1 MRLVVLGMLLAACA
15 SADGVGERIRQ
26 ILESEAAAAEGHL
39 GILITDAATGEIVF
53 EKDSRR
59 FFVPAS
65 NTKLFSS
72 SLALA
77 RLGPRH
83 TFRTTVIAGAAP
95 DRQGR
100 ISGPVYLVGG
110 GDPNFSARAI
120 PYLRDPPPQAALQ
133 PMEELAD
140 QVAARGVTRIDGDV
154 IGDDSRYPF
163 EPHPPGWTM
172 EDAVWAYGAPVS
184 ALAFND
190 NAVTLTLQPGDPARV
205 VLDPPVEYFLFD
217 NRVTAGSPARL
228 EVERAV
234 GSRQVRLTGQLD
246 PQGTGVSTRLAVDDP
261 AEFAAAALRE
271 ALLRRGIRVDG
282 RAAARHWWPGRP
294 APPAVAGVELAVRES
309 PPLLEGLKILNKVSQ
324 NLHAELM
331 LCAAA
336 HAAGRAGTREG
347 GRAELESFLA
357 EAGVP
362 TAGVALADG
371 SGLTRRNLVTPAA
384 VHALLRYWH
393 QSPLRDAWMDLLPV
407 GGEDGTL
414 RARFRGTAAE
424 GRVRAKTGTLSRV
437 AALSGYLDRADG
449 SRWIFSILANFQPGA
464 PAALIDKIVVTLF
477 DEYADLRIP
486 MR

>member
-1 MRLVVLGMLLAACA
+1 MLLFVLGLLLAASA
-15 SADGVGERIRQ
+15 RADGVAERIRQ
-26 ILESEAAAAEGHL
+26 ILETEAAAAEGHL
-39 GILITDAATGEIVF
+39 GILITDAATGEIIF

-65 NTKLFSS
+65 NTKLFTS

-83 TFRTTVIAGAAP
+83 TFRTVVIAGAAP

-120 PYLRDPPPQAALQ
+120 PYRPDPPPPATLQ
-133 PMEELAD
+133 PIEDLAD
-140 QVAARGVTRIDGDV
+140 QIAARGVTRISGGV
-154 IGDDSRYPF
+154 IGDDTRYPF

-184 ALAFND
+184 ALTFND
-190 NAVTLTLQPGDPARV
+190 NALTLTLQPGDPARLL
-205 VLDPPVEYFLFD
+205 LDPPVEYFLFD
-217 NRVTAGSPARL
+217 NRVTVGSPDRL
-228 EVERAV
+228 EVERPA
-234 GSRQVRLTGQLD
+234 GSRQLRLTGQLD

-261 AEFAAAALRE
+261 AEFAAAALRD
-271 ALLRRGIRVDG
+271 ALLRRGIRIEG
-282 RAAARHWWPGRP
+282 GAGARHWWPGRP
-294 APPAVAGVELAVRES
+294 APPPIAGVELAARES
-309 PPLLEGLKILNKVSQ
+309 PPLLEGLKVLNKVSQ

-336 HAAGRAGTREG
+336 HAAGRAGTRAA

-357 EAGVP
+357 EAGIS
-362 TAGVALADG
+362 TSGVALADG

-393 QSPLRDAWMDLLPV
+393 ESPLRETWMNLLPV

-414 RARFRGTAAE
+414 RARFRGTAAA

-464 PAALIDKIVVTLF
+464 PAALIDKIVVVLL
-477 DEYADLRIP
+477 D
-486 MR
+486 